1 MPKEII
7 TKTLERRAT
16 NINWGF
22 VVIGGKDQAITIKV
36 GMVRPL
42 SPAEAA
48 GLQPCDYIWQING
61 KEVFEMGHDEAVGEI
76 KRSGNSLTL
85 AVER

>member
-7 TKTLERRAT
+7 TKTLERRAN

-36 GMVRPL
+36 GNNDDDWNEPGKYRFMGVELRGMFRL
-42 SPAEAA
+42 RK
-48 GLQPCDYIWQING
+48 QI
-61 KEVFEMGHDEAVGEI
+61 E
-76 KRSGNSLTL
+76 
-85 AVER
+85 